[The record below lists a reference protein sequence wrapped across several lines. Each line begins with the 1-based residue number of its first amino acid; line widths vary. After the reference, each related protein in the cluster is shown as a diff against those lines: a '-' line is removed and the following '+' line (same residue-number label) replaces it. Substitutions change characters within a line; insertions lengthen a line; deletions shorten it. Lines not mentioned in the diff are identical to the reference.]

1 VPTGTVTLQAVGR
14 DDLPQLEAWRN
25 DPEHGSEYGD
35 FLTMHRRRSS
45 TAERW
50 ELNGL
55 VGEDDGVL
63 LICLDGAPVG
73 ELQWHPVQYGPNRGS
88 QAFNLGISITKS
100 ARGQGVGTR
109 AQRLMADFLFAHT
122 TVHRVEASTD
132 VTNQAEQIALER
144 AGFTREG
151 VLRGAQFRRGAW
163 HDLVVFSRLRTD
175 S

>member
-1 VPTGTVTLQAVGR
+1 VQTGTVTLRPVGR
-14 DDLPQLEAWRN
+14 DDLPQLEAWRT

-35 FLTMHRRRSS
+35 FLGSHRQRSS
-45 TAERW
+45 AADRW

-63 LICLDGAPVG
+63 LICLDGTPVG
-73 ELQWHPVQYGPNRGS
+73 EVQWHPVPYGPNRGS
-88 QAFNLGISITKS
+88 QAFNLGIAIAKA
-100 ARGQGVGTR
+100 ARGRGVGTQ

-122 TVHRVEASTD
+122 TVHRVEACTD

-151 VLRGAQFRRGAW
+151 VLREAQYRRGEW
-163 HDLVVFSRLRTD
+163 HDLVVFSRLRGD